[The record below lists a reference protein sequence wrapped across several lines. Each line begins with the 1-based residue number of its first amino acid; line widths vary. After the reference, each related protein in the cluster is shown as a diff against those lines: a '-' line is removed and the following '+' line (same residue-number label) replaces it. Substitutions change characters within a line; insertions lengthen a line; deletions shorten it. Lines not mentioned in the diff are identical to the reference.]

1 MLARFGAEADDAIA
15 EFLSLTQ
22 RYEDSYPPSLEG
34 FLDWFSRGAAEVKRD
49 MDQGG
54 GAVRVMTVHGAKGLE
69 AKIVI
74 VPDTAQIPD
83 HERRAG
89 ILYTDDCLFFGMPK
103 SYETPPVVQAKVA
116 AQLREMQEYRRLL
129 YVALTRARDWLILCG
144 YETKQG
150 VHESAWYPYLH
161 AAGKRIGK
169 EERDSGDESVFFV
182 GARIATERSARKQH
196 IESKGQK
203 PLPRF
208 LSALPSES
216 PIERP
221 ILRPSDAI
229 VGDEPAPMSPLTDN
243 SARRFRRG
251 LLIHALLA
259 MLPSVPRA
267 ERTAAGRLYLSSRG
281 VAEEEKGKLLDEVNH
296 VLDDPDFSS
305 LFDENS
311 RGEITITAELPELG
325 PGVRISGQIDRLA
338 LNNDEIMIADFKTNR
353 PPPESIEKTPAIYRA
368 QLALYRAALSKIYP
382 GRHIACVL
390 VWTDGARA
398 MRLPDSLLDEAFR
411 KIRDRQTSRN
421 MV

>member
-1 MLARFGAEADDAIA
+1 
-15 EFLSLTQ
+15 
-22 RYEDSYPPSLEG
+22 
-34 FLDWFSRGAAEVKRD
+34 
-49 MDQGG
+49 
-54 GAVRVMTVHGAKGLE
+54 
-69 AKIVI
+69 
-74 VPDTAQIPD
+74 
-83 HERRAG
+83 
-89 ILYTDDCLFFGMPK
+89 
-103 SYETPPVVQAKVA
+103 
-116 AQLREMQEYRRLL
+116 
-129 YVALTRARDWLILCG
+129 
-144 YETKQG
+144 
-150 VHESAWYPYLH
+150 
-161 AAGKRIGK
+161 
-169 EERDSGDESVFFV
+169 
-182 GARIATERSARKQH
+182 
-196 IESKGQK
+196 
-203 PLPRF
+203 
-208 LSALPSES
+208 
-216 PIERP
+216 
-221 ILRPSDAI
+221 
-229 VGDEPAPMSPLTDN
+229 MSPLTDN